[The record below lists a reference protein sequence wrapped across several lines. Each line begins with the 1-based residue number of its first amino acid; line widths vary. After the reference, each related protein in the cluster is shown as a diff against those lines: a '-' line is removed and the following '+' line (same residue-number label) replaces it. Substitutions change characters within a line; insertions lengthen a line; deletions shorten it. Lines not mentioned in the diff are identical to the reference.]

1 MPQFPTLKSSPTVRP
16 RLFPSQTE
24 RAETDRGLVCVVD
37 LDVKIRNVLTR
48 LFRSA
53 ELQVETYG
61 TAHDYLQRN
70 GHDGPKCLVI
80 GVHPPHL
87 DGLELQETL
96 ASREEQII
104 FITGQGNVSICAKA
118 MKAGAVDFL
127 TKPVDHEELLEAV
140 RRALLRSSQIRRLVA
155 ERVSAR
161 NRIDSL
167 TPREFEVMRHVIAG
181 MLNKQIA
188 GALGVAEKTVKIHRG
203 RVMEKMGVKSVADLV
218 RLSQT
223 ARVEPAGFNTEKES

>member
-1 MPQFPTLKSSPTVRP
+1 MPTFSTLTNSPTDRP
-16 RLFPSQTE
+16 RLFHSQTE
-24 RAETDRGLVCVVD
+24 RAETERGLVCVVD
-37 LDVKIRNVLTR
+37 LDEKMRNALTR
-48 LFRSA
+48 LFHLA
-53 ELQVETYG
+53 HLEVETFG

-80 GVHPPHL
+80 GVHPPDL
-87 DGLELQETL
+87 DGLALQETL
-96 ASREEQII
+96 ASCEEQIV

-127 TKPVDHEELLEAV
+127 TKPVDHEELLGAV
-140 RRALLRSSQIRRLVA
+140 HRALLRSSQIRRIVA

-161 NRIDSL
+161 NRIDTL
-167 TPREFEVMRHVIAG
+167 TPREFEVLRHVIAG

-188 GALGVAEKTVKIHRG
+188 GVLGIAEKTVKIHRS

-223 ARVEPAGFNTEKES
+223 ARVEPAGLDAETIS